1 MVEKETQK
9 ATVINGPRNP
19 QRYTDLHW
27 PCHFDSSEKN
37 QSGISADHLTDI
49 PNDFLLFLRQKIE
62 IDSVTEFFYNW

>member
-49 PNDFLLFLRQKIE
+49 PNDFDYSFGRKLRL
-62 IDSVTEFFYNW
+62 TA